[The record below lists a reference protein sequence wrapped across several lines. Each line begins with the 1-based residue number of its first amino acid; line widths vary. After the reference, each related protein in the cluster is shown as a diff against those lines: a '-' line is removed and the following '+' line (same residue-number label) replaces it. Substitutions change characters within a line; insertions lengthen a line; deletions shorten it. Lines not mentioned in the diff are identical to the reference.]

1 MGTILFIIALCVE
14 TGFCVWAFAMKQRH
28 LKEKEVVRLAGL
40 LFLILLVL
48 LGVLQGFVRYGAFIF
63 ILALQV
69 LLGGIKIIIKHKE
82 EPLQN
87 GRMVIASIGSLF
99 LYLFCLL
106 PAFLFPQYAEPLVTG
121 THQVAIKEYTWVDEG
136 RVETYTNT
144 GEDRELTVKFFFP
157 EEEGTYPLVV
167 FSHGAFGVIDSN
179 NSTCEELASHGY
191 VVVSIGHTYHAMFLK
206 NVSGKVYIANTDF
219 INSVMEENGT
229 RDPEGEAIVYR
240 NSRVWMDIRC
250 KDENFILDTILDK
263 VALEEDGPFS
273 LINPEKIGLFGH
285 SMGGATSVQVG
296 RERDDIDA
304 VVDLE
309 GTMFGEYV
317 DFQNGTEVFNE
328 EPYTVPILDVN
339 SGDIDRQA
347 RELSGQG
354 YVNFYVGEHATD
366 YHYQVVEG
374 AGHLNFTDLP
384 LVSPILAKVLGTG
397 DINARECIES
407 NNQMILDFFNTYL
420 Q

>member
-1 MGTILFIIALCVE
+1 MGTILFMIALCVE
-14 TGFCVWAFAMKQRH
+14 IGFCVWAFAVKQRH
-28 LKEKEVVRLAGL
+28 QKEKEVVRLTGL
-40 LFLILLVL
+40 LLLILLVL
-48 LGVLQGFVRYGAFIF
+48 MGVLQGFVRYGAFIF
-63 ILALQV
+63 ILALQL
-69 LLGGIKIIIKHKE
+69 LLGGIKIIKHKDK
-82 EPLQN
+82 PIQK
-87 GRMVIASIGSLF
+87 GKMVIASIGSLF
-99 LYLFCLL
+99 LYLFCLA
-106 PAFLFPQYAEPLVTG
+106 PAFLFPQYTEPLVTG
-121 THQVAIKEYTWVDEG
+121 THQVAIKEYTWVDDG

-144 GEDRELTVKFFFP
+144 GEDRELTVKFFYP

-179 NSTCEELASHGY
+179 FSTCKELASNGY
-191 VVVSIGHTYHAMFLK
+191 VVVSIGHTYHAMYLK
-206 NVSGKVYIANTDF
+206 NVKGKVFLANAEF
-219 INSVMEENGT
+219 MNSVMEENGT
-229 RDPEGEAIVYR
+229 RDPEGEAIVYG
-240 NSRVWMDIRC
+240 NSKVWMDIRC
-250 KDENFILDTILDK
+250 KDENFVLDTILEK
-263 VALEEDGPFS
+263 VAQEEGGPFS

-285 SMGGATSVQVG
+285 SMGGATSAQVG

-347 RELSGQG
+347 RELPGQG

-384 LVSPILAKVLGTG
+384 LVSPFLAKMLGTG
-397 DINARECIES
+397 DIDARECIES
-407 NNQMILDFFNTYL
+407 TNQMILDFFNNYL
-420 Q
+420 K